1 VRARDD
7 ASPSGLANMIDSQIL
22 DPSQK
27 CGEISV
33 TGTYVADSQGQ
44 SWQNGAWPPRCGEDA
59 TLTGVVAKPG
69 MQALDFHETILAG
82 IASHGFPAY
91 CIVPGLT
98 LDTIKLVGSGH
109 HRTA

>member
-1 VRARDD
+1 V
-7 ASPSGLANMIDSQIL
+7 
-22 DPSQK
+22 
-27 CGEISV
+27 
-33 TGTYVADSQGQ
+33 
-44 SWQNGAWPPRCGEDA
+44 
-59 TLTGVVAKPG
+59 TGVVAKPS

-98 LDTIKLVGSGH
+98 VDTINLVGSGH

>member
-1 VRARDD
+1 
-7 ASPSGLANMIDSQIL
+7 MIHSQIL
-22 DPSQK
+22 DPSHNFGK
-27 CGEISV
+27 ISV
-33 TGTYVADSQGQ
+33 TGTYVADSRRQ

-59 TLTGVVAKPG
+59 TLTGVVAKPST
-69 MQALDFHETILAG
+69 QALDFHETILAG

-98 LDTIKLVGSGH
+98 VDTINLVGSGH